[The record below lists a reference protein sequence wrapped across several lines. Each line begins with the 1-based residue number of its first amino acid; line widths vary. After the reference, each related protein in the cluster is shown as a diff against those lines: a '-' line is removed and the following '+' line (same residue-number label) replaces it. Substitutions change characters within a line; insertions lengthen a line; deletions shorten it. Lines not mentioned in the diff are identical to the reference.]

1 MRRWKNRK
9 LLLGMVGILLLCLC
23 GGVGGLTVT
32 GEGYIQRYSGRI
44 YPGVNVYGVSL
55 GGQTPVEAGVTLRS
69 EFSPTA
75 QLLTLRDGERIW
87 HASWADLALDID
99 AAATAQLAY
108 RVGREGSAV
117 HQHVTRWRTLF
128 FGHRLSPVVILPDA
142 RQLEAALQAF
152 APQVW
157 LPPQDADLII
167 TPEGVSPVPSQPG
180 LALDLEA
187 MLSYFPYA
195 ISSGPDGIII
205 EVLTRPVSPT
215 VTDVGAAQAYA
226 EQLLVT
232 PLTMLADDPLTAFR
246 ASWTVTPTEVIPWL
260 TTRIVRPPES
270 AEARLVVTVREEP
283 LRAYLKGLADRLSTS
298 TDLVTLEVEDSLAAV
313 RATVEAG
320 GFQAPLVFSHP
331 PRTYFVQPGDTLSSI
346 AYAHG
351 FPVWR
356 LEQANPGIADTQ
368 LRPGQPIVIP
378 SLDVLF
384 PFPLITDRRIVVDLS
399 DQRVYA
405 YEGER
410 LVYDFV
416 ASTGIPSSPTIPGV
430 FQILSKEEEAYASSW
445 DLWMPHFMGIYY
457 TAPDFT
463 NGIHA
468 LPTLSNGTRLWE
480 GVLGRPVSYGCIVLG
495 IADAVTLY
503 RWADLGVLVVI
514 RE

>member
-1 MRRWKNRK
+1 MLRAKNRK
-9 LLLGMVGILLLCLC
+9 WLLGMGVLIALCLC
-23 GGVGGLTVT
+23 GGVSGLTIT

-44 YPGVNVYGVSL
+44 YPGVSVYSVSL
-55 GGQTPVEAGVTLRS
+55 GGRTPAEASVMLRS
-69 EFSPTA
+69 AFSPPE
-75 QLLTLRDGERIW
+75 QPLTLRDGERTW
-87 HASWADLALDID
+87 HSSWADFALDID

-108 RVGREGSAV
+108 RVGREGNALQ
-117 HQHVTRWRTLF
+117 QHFTRWRTLF
-128 FGHRLSPVVILPDA
+128 FGQRLSPVVTLPDA
-142 RQLEAALQAF
+142 RRLEVALQAF
-152 APQVW
+152 SSQVW
-157 LPPQDADLII
+157 IPPRDADLVI
-167 TPEGVSPVPSQPG
+167 TSEGVSPLPPQPG
-180 LALDLEA
+180 QALDLEA
-187 MLSYFPYA
+187 MLSYFPYT

-215 VTDVGAAQAYA
+215 VTDVGVAQAYA

-232 PLTMLADDPLTAFR
+232 SLTLVADDPLTAFR
-246 ASWTVTPTEVIPWL
+246 ASWIVTPTEVIPWL

-270 AEARLVVTVREEP
+270 TEAHLVVTIREEP
-283 LRAYLKGLADRLSTS
+283 LRVYLKGLASRLSAS
-298 TDLVTLEVEDSLAAV
+298 SDLVALEIEESLAAV
-313 RATVEAG
+313 RTTVEAG

-331 PRTYFVQPGDTLSSI
+331 PRTYLVQPGDTLSSI

-356 LEQANPGIADTQ
+356 LEQVNPGIANTR
-368 LRPGQPIVIP
+368 LRPGQPILIP

-399 DQRVYA
+399 DQRLYA
-405 YEGER
+405 YEGDR
-410 LVYDFV
+410 LVYNFI

-495 IADAVTLY
+495 IADAAALY
-503 RWADLGVLVVI
+503 QWADLGTLVVI